1 MAKKKCP
8 IFDHYPMFLPHFLS
22 QKKEIKN
29 GFRFCFFIMAIF
41 LQIID

>member
-29 GFRFCFFIMAIF
+29 GFRFCFFYHGHLPANN
-41 LQIID
+41 